1 MIEVG
6 NLTKSFGGGRGIHD
20 LSMEI
25 PGESILGFI
34 GPNGAGKS
42 TTIKLL
48 CGLLKPD
55 SGFATIDGID
65 VNPGNYDKIKKTVG
79 YMPDVFG
86 VYDKMSVWEYLDFFG
101 AAYKIP
107 VGARKK
113 RIEEV
118 LELVYAS
125 HMIDYQVA
133 SLSRGMTQKIG
144 LAKTMLHDPKV
155 LILDEPAGG
164 LDPQARVEMREI
176 IVNLR
181 EIGKTVMLSSHI
193 LPELGTVCDLVAIVA
208 KAELRAFGTVEEVS
222 ASLKEKLRYSLT
234 VDSDAET
241 AKNTV
246 SSFYNVSDVS
256 VSHSE
261 VLFTFDG
268 ARTEIADLISQLVR
282 SGTRVTSFSEEEI
295 NLESVFM
302 KVTSEDEG

>member
-1 MIEVG
+1 MIEVE

-55 SGFATIDGID
+55 SGSACIDGID

-79 YMPDVFG
+79 YMPDIFG

-107 VGARKK
+107 TGARKK

-118 LELVYAS
+118 LDLVYAS

-222 ASLKEKLRYSLT
+222 ASLKEKLRYSLV
-234 VDSDAET
+234 VDSDTEAAE
-241 AKNTV
+241 NTV
-246 SSFYNVSDVS
+246 SNFHNVSDVS

-261 VLFTFDG
+261 ILFTFDG
-268 ARTEIADLISQLVR
+268 ARTEIADLISQLVQ
-282 SGTRVTSFSEEEI
+282 SGTRITSLSEEEI
-295 NLESVFM
+295 DLESVFM
-302 KVTSEDEG
+302 KVTSEDED

>member
-1 MIEVG
+1 MIEVQ
-6 NLTKSFGGGRGIHD
+6 NLTKSFGGGRGVHD
-20 LSMEI
+20 LSMEV
-25 PGESILGFI
+25 PGKSILGFI

-55 SGFATIDGID
+55 SGSASIDGID
-65 VNPGNYDKIKKTVG
+65 VTPSNYDKIKRTVG
-79 YMPDVFG
+79 YMPDIFG

-107 VGARKK
+107 STARKK

-118 LELVYAS
+118 LELVYAD

-164 LDPQARVEMREI
+164 LDPQARIEMREI

-193 LPELGTVCDLVAIVA
+193 LPELGTICDLVTIVS
-208 KAELRAFGTVEEVS
+208 KGKLRAFGTVEEVS
-222 ASLKEKLRYSLT
+222 ASLKETLRYSLI
-234 VDSDAET
+234 VDSDPAHAAGALDAWE
-241 AKNTV
+241 NI
-246 SSFYNVSDVS
+246 SDIS
-256 VSHSE
+256 TSHNE
-261 VLFTFDG
+261 ILFTFDG
-268 ARTEIADLISQLVR
+268 ARTAIADVVSYLVQSQA
-282 SGTRVTSFSEEEI
+282 RVVSISEEQI
-295 NLESVFM
+295 DLESVFM
-302 KVTSEDEG
+302 QVTSEEDE